1 MKNLKLGLIAS
12 GIVLGALVTQ
22 GASAQGKGKGPAAPA
37 GPAAPTATLSPTAA
51 QDLRSGDEA
60 KVRAALDDARMVGKG
75 KAGTTIAPVVAEVLA
90 KGLSLA
96 LTEAALDTLGDL
108 EVESTSPVIASYLQ
122 HRNVKIRQAAVKAL
136 LHTKGAVAV
145 RGLRRALGD
154 QDAMV
159 RGVAATGL
167 GNLKAKDAV
176 PDLFLALEHRVNEA
190 ASAIGM
196 LCTAAEC
203 DQLSGKVGRLPF
215 DVMSG
220 GIEQILFRPTSEVN
234 DDTKIKMIGKLR
246 ELGTPETNK
255 FLRDVA
261 KRFPKDAS
269 ARVKQALDQA
279 VAATGGAL

>member
-1 MKNLKLGLIAS
+1 MKNLKLGLVAA

-37 GPAAPTATLSPTAA
+37 APAATLSPTTAK
-51 QDLRSGDEA
+51 DLRSGDDA
-60 KVRAALDDARMVGKG
+60 KVRAALDDARMAG
-75 KAGTTIAPVVAEVLA
+75 KAGASVAPIVADILS
-90 KGLSLA
+90 KGLSLS

-167 GNLKAKDAV
+167 GSLKAKDAV

-190 ASAIGM
+190 AAAIGM
-196 LCTAAEC
+196 LCNATEC
-203 DQLSGKVGRLPF
+203 DQLSGKLGRLPF

-220 GIEQILFRPTSEVN
+220 GIDQILFRPTAEVN

-269 ARVKQALDQA
+269 ARVKQSLDQA
-279 VAATGGAL
+279 LAATGGAL

>member
-1 MKNLKLGLIAS
+1 MNHLKLGLVAS

-22 GASAQGKGKGPAAPA
+22 GAAAQGKPKGPAAPA
-37 GPAAPTATLSPTAA
+37 APAATLPPTAA
-51 QDLRSGDEA
+51 ADLRSGNET
-60 KVRAALDDARMVGKG
+60 KIRAALDDARIAG
-75 KAGTTIAPVVAEVLA
+75 KAGAALAPIVADILS
-90 KGLSLA
+90 KGLSLS

-108 EVESTSPVIASYLQ
+108 EMESTSPVIASYLQ

-167 GNLKAKDAV
+167 GSLKAKDAV
-176 PDLFLALEHRVNEA
+176 PDLFLALDHRVNEA

-196 LCTAAEC
+196 LCNALEC
-203 DQLSGKVGRLPF
+203 DTLSGKLGRLPF

-220 GIEQILFRPTSEVN
+220 GLEQVLFRPTAEVN

-279 VAATGGAL
+279 LQATGGAL

>member
-37 GPAAPTATLSPTAA
+37 APAATLSPTAA

-60 KVRAALDDARMVGKG
+60 KVRAALDDVRMAGKS
-75 KAGTTIAPVVAEVLA
+75 KAGSAIAPVVAEVLT

-108 EVESTSPVIASYLQ
+108 EVEGTSAVIASYLQ

-167 GNLKAKDAV
+167 GSMKAKDAV

-190 ASAIGM
+190 AGAIGM
-196 LCTAAEC
+196 LCAAAEC
-203 DQLSGKVGRLPF
+203 DQLSGKLGRLPF

-220 GIEQILFRPTSEVN
+220 GIEQILFRPTAEVN

-261 KRFPKDAS
+261 KRFPKDA
-269 ARVKQALDQA
+269 
-279 VAATGGAL
+279 